1 MKDIG
6 NRDGSEELVL
16 AILGLAKS
24 LGKSVVA
31 EGVETEEQR
40 DFLTRNGCDS
50 AQGFLWSKP
59 VPAEEFEALYR
70 GWSTA
75 VPATEQISASK

>member
-16 AILGLAKS
+16 AILSMAKS
-24 LGKSVVA
+24 LGKAVVA
-31 EGVETEEQR
+31 EGVETTEQR
-40 DFLTRNGCDS
+40 DFLFHHGCDA

-59 VPAEEFEALYR
+59 LPPQEYEALYR
-70 GWSTA
+70 GWSPPHPGKL
-75 VPATEQISASK
+75 V